1 MWSKGIITPI
11 PKSSTSDP
19 RDPMS
24 YRDLTLAS
32 VAYKLYCGVL
42 NARLT
47 VELYDMEVIND
58 EQNGF
63 RKGRSTIDHLS
74 TLTTIIETRK
84 GRKLSTFCAFIYFK
98 KAYDCKS

>member
-1 MWSKGIITPI
+1 
-11 PKSSTSDP
+11 
-19 RDPMS
+19 MS
-24 YRDLTLAS
+24 YIDLNLAP

-63 RKGRSTIDHLS
+63 RKGRIDNY
-74 TLTTIIETRK
+74 RD
-84 GRKLSTFCAFIYFK
+84 K
-98 KAYDCKS
+98 KAS